1 MKRKKVFAMA
11 ICLIVGIVFIGAG
24 AFAGQGSTP
33 GNGFPSGPHYNLNM
47 IGKKAGFDGCTI
59 PKDEYGNYIY
69 GNVVFVPENGDGQ
82 IFMKSGSGKKTTFAT
97 TLQVTDQCAG
107 FDDTGAVV
115 EIPVNTAGYR
125 VFARALAK
133 PTDNPTMKVIP
144 SLYEAVDEYGTPLIY
159 LGTVTSNGFV
169 KADGET
175 FTRTKGKATTV
186 PISDLFNWQGYVC
199 YAALPD
205 PALYPE
211 FDPNLYPA
219 TSLCLADTYNDGK
232 FEFVAVP
239 IDGLCSA
246 GTLYTWYCQAYTT
259 PTWVFNIADLVTYLW
274 DVSNTGVKLVQIRFY
289 PN

>member
-1 MKRKKVFAMA
+1 MKSRKVFAMA
-11 ICLIVGIVFIGAG
+11 ICLMVGIVFIGTG
-24 AFAGQGSTP
+24 AFAGRGSTP

-59 PKDEYGNYIY
+59 QLDEYGNPIY
-69 GNVVFVPENGDGQ
+69 GNVVFVPENGDSQ
-82 IFMKSGSGKKTTFAT
+82 IFMTSGSGKKTTFAT

-107 FDDTGAVV
+107 FDGTGAVV

-144 SLYEAVDEYGTPLIY
+144 SLYEAVDEYGTPLLY

-199 YAALPD
+199 YETLPVD
-205 PALYPE
+205 PAFDPTLYP
-211 FDPNLYPA
+211 PTP
-219 TSLCLADTYNDGK
+219 LCLADTNGDGK
-232 FEFVAVP
+232 LEFVSVP
-239 IDGLCSA
+239 ADGVCPDGS
-246 GTLYTWYCQAYTT
+246 TLYPLYCQAYTT